1 MTKRSD
7 PVLDRIP
14 DQPYGKKVGFG
25 LGPDP
30 DQRDRTRTSFMTK
43 RLDPDSDP
51 DRLALDDDPTYIYRD
66 RMNSCVLHPPPPSN
80 RLWAIF

>member
-7 PVLDRIP
+7 PISDRM
-14 DQPYGKKVGFG
+14 GSALWKKVGYGLGPDPDEPYDKKVGCG

-30 DQRDRTRTSFMTK
+30 DQRDRIRTSFMTK

-51 DRLALDDDPTYIYRD
+51 DRLALDADPTYI
-66 RMNSCVLHPPPPSN
+66 
-80 RLWAIF
+80 